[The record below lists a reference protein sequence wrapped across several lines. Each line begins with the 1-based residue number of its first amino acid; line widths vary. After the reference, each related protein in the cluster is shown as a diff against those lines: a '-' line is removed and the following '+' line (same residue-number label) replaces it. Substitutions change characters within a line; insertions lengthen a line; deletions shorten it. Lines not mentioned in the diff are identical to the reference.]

1 MPKKKYKIEQNEA
14 YYAITHEEVLP
25 FKIPTD
31 NPPLLSASISAY
43 LRRRKVKANIAT
55 DPDGNAIWIYKKR

>member
-1 MPKKKYKIEQNEA
+1 MPKKKYKTEQNEA
-14 YYAITHEEVLP
+14 YYAITHGVLP
-25 FKIPTD
+25 YRIPTD